1 MKSKHLLLMLLL
13 ALLAP
18 WAANAQST
26 LTVCDGTS
34 TSNYAPIKGSGGTQ
48 TEFVYPASMLE
59 EMDGGTITSVKF
71 FSSSTATTNYTNTV
85 TVYVEEVEGT
95 TESTSA
101 WLYSQSTATMVYE
114 GTTLSV
120 SDGELVITFSTPF
133 VYNGGN
139 LCFNIWSASSTPSV
153 SYYCVTSTS
162 ACAYDYY
169 ITPPVSTPYST
180 ASSLPKV
187 EFTYTPASTSCEKPE
202 TLEATNITTNTAL
215 LVWGGASGTFNVE
228 YKKSTETDY
237 SVFASN
243 VGQNVLLY
251 NLDPA
256 TTYNV
261 RVQRVC
267 GGEVSSWKNTTFST
281 ACGVINTF
289 PVSYGFETSEGFPTG
304 VSSYSAPTT
313 NNLGN
318 CWRNEATS
326 QTGSSAGRLWCTG
339 TSSHSGSQ
347 SLMLPDKN
355 NFNTTMLVFPAMN
368 FTSANGYIVTFW
380 ISRNATGSNPEGFKV
395 YASDCDTIG
404 ANAVELGH
412 YSRNYNIAYP
422 QIESSAGWYYYET
435 DPIMMTGTTY
445 IIFEGQSYYG
455 NATYVDDVTIKIA
468 PTCFIPTEAH
478 AEVLDANNAT
488 ISWTP
493 DPLNAAGGSYSIL
506 DAEHNVVPGADQL
519 TGTSFSL
526 SGLNPETEYTYYVRT
541 NCFNSEENVDLVEVA
556 FSTPADCAAPVL
568 GVDAFTN
575 VSAHQATVSWTGFS
589 SNTAYIVRYRTAEYL
604 DGITE
609 DFNETSSLPTGW
621 AQYTAVLDNVLAGTA
636 TLSSGSSWTRT
647 STGLG
652 AYNWKINVW
661 NTKNAW
667 MVTPS
672 VPVPANGTLSFD
684 VALTAYNG
692 DGAPS
697 SSNMP
702 TANSRFVVL
711 VSNSDLATWTILREW
726 NNTGS
731 SDVLND
737 ISNTGNTFSVDLSAY
752 ENDNVRVAFYIEHSG
767 SGDSDFHLDNV
778 AIGTTIPAGIWQTV
792 SPNPTTTSTTL
803 TDLTAETPYDVKVN
817 GICTG
822 TQEETG
828 SAIQS
833 FKTTIA
839 CPKPNTLTVAANA
852 VDPTTKEDL
861 TWVMTGAETDW
872 QISCLNGAVEN
883 IIDINE
889 SEVSINPTTHEV
901 SYTLSGLTPGQDYTV
916 KVRANC
922 EASVPG
928 DQTSDWSNTQNFQT
942 EATCVEPTAFA
953 HGTVDAHNAPLS
965 WTEAGT
971 ATQWQICINDDMD
984 HLILISNT
992 TTGVTVEGQNVSY
1005 TLTGLTAETP
1015 YTVKLRA
1022 YCADGDGNQSP
1033 WVTTSFTTLVAC
1045 PAPTNLQVEANALDA
1060 TFSWEGEA
1068 GSYVVVT
1075 SMNSSDN
1082 PNDLVS
1088 TPVTGNDYIFTNLE
1102 LGNHYF
1108 WVRRNCSAN
1117 YEGYSTWV
1125 GPASVHIG
1133 YCEPNP
1139 TSHDGSGITG
1149 VTFGM
1154 GSNVVENGDGTTS
1167 LPASSPYYGDY
1178 SSMIGAVQAGV
1189 ESTISI
1195 TTATSTYP
1203 YTFVIW
1209 VDLDNS
1215 LSFEDSEVLYVGKA
1229 ASGVG
1234 THTATIT
1241 IPATQATGDYRMRIY
1256 GADSYFTNFY
1266 NNGSTNWEADH
1277 DPCATGSWRHAHDY
1291 TVRVLEAP
1299 SCLTPSNVEVTY
1311 TGGTSATIS
1320 WTSEAT
1326 AWNMRVNGVDV
1337 NGVITNPYT
1346 LTGLELATT
1355 YNVEVQANCGA
1366 NGLSEWSTPVSF
1378 TTDLCQSENMCAIN
1392 YSFTD
1397 QYNDSWN
1404 DAYMNIVDALT
1415 GEVLYQ
1421 LTMPSVVG
1429 PYEGSFN
1436 VCDGR
1441 DIQFVWV
1448 SGNYPNECGY
1458 VFTDI
1463 NDEVILEKATGTT
1476 APDAGVVITYTV
1488 DCTLPTCAKPT
1499 AFAATNPGPHSID
1512 LSWTENG
1519 TATQWQICLN
1529 GDETQP
1535 VTANTNPFTLTGLD
1549 PETGYIVKVRAYCD
1563 ATDQSAWS
1571 SEISFITDVA
1581 CPAPT
1586 NLDATNITAQT
1597 ATLEWNG
1604 TAAGE
1609 YEVRYAEGEAMQELY
1624 HNDGAYSTSIGLGG
1638 GEFEWGVMFPAGTY
1652 TENKLTKVS
1661 VYDQSAMTG
1670 TVNIYNDGATE
1681 PDATALVATKAIEFT
1696 GAEDWID
1703 ITFNDVTIDPT
1714 QNVWIIFDNV
1724 SGAGYPA
1731 AACAD
1736 AAGDVNGRWVCLS
1749 GTWYDLAN
1757 AGMTD
1762 YAWMIRAIVEDYDA
1776 YGSSVT
1782 TTDETY
1788 TLTNLTPAT
1797 TYTAQVRAICGGTDG
1812 ESAWVSTVFTTETF
1826 TMTKNIVA
1834 NSWYALS
1841 SPVNTPN
1848 VTDVTNLTDGD
1859 YDFYRYNEVTSTWEN
1874 YKAHRSSNFTT
1885 FENGRGYIYRR
1896 SNTATL
1902 TFTGVPNTATDYPYL
1917 LTAEGSGDLMGFNL
1931 LGNPFA
1937 NPYTYSGNCYA
1948 LTEKGTWMAK
1958 TNYTIPVCEAVLVKV
1973 SSEANYPYL
1982 SSKSAP
1988 KAVEALAFT
1997 VSGNGYEDVTYAML
2011 EEGEGLNKVAHLAD
2025 EAPALSIPVDGSNY
2039 AIAYLGY
2046 EVESFPLTLNATAG
2060 EYTIALNNQISG
2072 LSYCHL
2078 LDKVTGKETDLLKG
2092 AYTFKANGNSD
2103 RFTVMLNASLENGE
2117 IAIWNG
2123 NSWIVN
2129 GEGTLQVFD
2138 VMGRRVYNQEVAGQS
2153 SLNTDE
2159 LATGVYVIR
2168 LGEKSQKIVVK

>member
-1 MKSKHLLLMLLL
+1 MLLL

-18 WAANAQST
+18 WAANGQST

-34 TSNYAPIKGSGGTQ
+34 TSSYAPIKGSGGSQ

-59 EMDGGTITSVKF
+59 EMEGGTITSVKF

-187 EFTYTPASTSCEKPE
+187 EFTYTPSTTSCEKPE

-326 QTGSSAGRLWCTG
+326 QTGSSAARLWCTG

-541 NCFNSEENVDLVEVA
+541 NCSNSEENVDLVEVA

-568 GVDAFTN
+568 GDDAFTN

-636 TLSSGSSWTRT
+636 TLSSGSSWSRT

-672 VPVPANGTLSFD
+672 VTVPANGTLSFD

-833 FKTTIA
+833 FTTTIA
-839 CPKPNTLTVAANA
+839 CPKPNTLIVAANA
-852 VDPTTKEDL
+852 VDPTTKENL

-901 SYTLSGLTPGQDYTV
+901 SYTLSGLIPGQVYTV

-928 DQTSDWSNTQNFQT
+928 DQTSDWSNTQNIQT
-942 EATCVEPTAFA
+942 EATCVEPTAFD

-984 HLILISNT
+984 NLILISNT
-992 TTGVTVEGQNVSY
+992 TAGVTVEGQNVSY
-1005 TLTGLTAETP
+1005 TLTGLTAETA
-1015 YTVKLRA
+1015 YTVELRA
-1022 YCADGDGNQSP
+1022 YCDDGDGNQSP

-1068 GSYVVVT
+1068 GSYEVVT
-1075 SMNSSDN
+1075 SINSSDN
-1082 PNDLVS
+1082 PSDLVS
-1088 TPVTGNDYIFTNLE
+1088 TSVTGNNYNFTNLE

-1108 WVRRNCSAN
+1108 WVRSNCSAN
-1117 YEGYSTWV
+1117 GEGYSTWA

-1139 TSHDGSGITG
+1139 SGRDGKGITK
-1149 VTFGM
+1149 VQFGM
-1154 GSNVVENGDGTTS
+1154 GSDVVNNVDETNG
-1167 LPASSPYYGDY
+1167 LPSTSPYYGDY
-1178 SSMIGAVQAGV
+1178 SAMIGAVQAGV
-1189 ESTISI
+1189 ESTVSI
-1195 TTATSTYP
+1195 TYATGSNTVYSYGTIIWIDFNNDMEFSDDEIVYTGTSTEGSGGVP
-1203 YTFVIW
+1203 QV
-1209 VDLDNS
+1209 LD
-1215 LSFEDSEVLYVGKA
+1215 
-1229 ASGVG
+1229 
-1234 THTATIT
+1234 ATIT
-1241 IPATQATGDYRMRIY
+1241 IPATQATGDYRMRIA
-1256 GADSYFTNFY
+1256 GADSYFDSY
-1266 NNGSTNWEADH
+1266 IGGSTSANHSA
-1277 DPCATGSWRHAHDY
+1277 CFSSNYSVCHDY
-1291 TVRVLEAP
+1291 TLRVLEAP
-1299 SCLTPSNVEVTY
+1299 SCLTPTNVEVTY
-1311 TGGTSATIS
+1311 TGGTTATIG
-1320 WTSEAT
+1320 WTGDAE

-1355 YNVEVQANCGA
+1355 YSVEVQANCGA
-1366 NGLSEWSTPVSF
+1366 NGTSEWSTPVNF
-1378 TTDLCQSENMCAIN
+1378 TTDFCLPENMCEIT
-1392 YSFTD
+1392 FELTD
-1397 QYNDSWN
+1397 TYGDSWN
-1404 DAYMNIVDALT
+1404 GNYISVVDVLT
-1415 GEVLYQ
+1415 NTEFAQ
-1421 LTMPSVVG
+1421 LTNEDLNGTDGYGENELNTINLP
-1429 PYEGSFN
+1429 

-1441 DIQFVWV
+1441 EIQFQYHIGVGSTYPEENSWV
-1448 SGNYPNECGY
+1448 IKD
-1458 VFTDI
+1458 V
-1463 NDEVILEKATGTT
+1463 NDEIIWEGQGS
-1476 APDAGVVITYTV
+1476 DGGDHNYTV
-1488 DCTLPTCAKPT
+1488 SCAL
-1499 AFAATNPGPHSID
+1499 NPSFTKSID
-1512 LSWTENG
+1512 
-1519 TATQWQICLN
+1519 
-1529 GDETQP
+1529 
-1535 VTANTNPFTLTGLD
+1535 
-1549 PETGYIVKVRAYCD
+1549 
-1563 ATDQSAWS
+1563 
-1571 SEISFITDVA
+1571 
-1581 CPAPT
+1581 
-1586 NLDATNITAQT
+1586 
-1597 ATLEWNG
+1597 
-1604 TAAGE
+1604 
-1609 YEVRYAEGEAMQELY
+1609 
-1624 HNDGAYSTSIGLGG
+1624 
-1638 GEFEWGVMFPAGTY
+1638 
-1652 TENKLTKVS
+1652 
-1661 VYDQSAMTG
+1661 
-1670 TVNIYNDGATE
+1670 
-1681 PDATALVATKAIEFT
+1681 
-1696 GAEDWID
+1696 
-1703 ITFNDVTIDPT
+1703 
-1714 QNVWIIFDNV
+1714 
-1724 SGAGYPA
+1724 
-1731 AACAD
+1731 
-1736 AAGDVNGRWVCLS
+1736 
-1749 GTWYDLAN
+1749 
-1757 AGMTD
+1757 
-1762 YAWMIRAIVEDYDA
+1762 
-1776 YGSSVT
+1776 
-1782 TTDETY
+1782 
-1788 TLTNLTPAT
+1788 
-1797 TYTAQVRAICGGTDG
+1797 
-1812 ESAWVSTVFTTETF
+1812 
-1826 TMTKNIVA
+1826 A
-1834 NSWYALS
+1834 NSWYAIS
-1841 SPVNTPN
+1841 SPVNTPA
-1848 VTDVTNLTDGD
+1848 VADVEHLTDD
-1859 YDFYRYNEVTSTWEN
+1859 NYDFYRYDEASATWEN
-1874 YKAHRSSNFTT
+1874 YKAGHSDFTT
-1885 FENGRGYIYRR
+1885 FENGRGYIYRN
-1896 SNTATL
+1896 STGNDL
-1902 TFTGVPNTATDYPYL
+1902 TFTGVPNNSVSYTL
-1917 LTAEGSGDLMGFNL
+1917 KAERADDLKGFNL
-1931 LGNPFA
+1931 LGNP
-1937 NPYTYSGNCYA
+1937 YTTDYNYSGVCYN
-1948 LTEKGTWMAK
+1948 LTEKGTWKVNA
-1958 TNYTIPVCEAVLVKV
+1958 TSYTIPVCEAVLVKV
-1973 SSEANYPYL
+1973 SSEVNYPYL
-1982 SSKSAP
+1982 STKSAP

-2011 EEGEGLNKVAHLAD
+2011 EDGKGLNKVAHLAED
-2025 EAPALSIPVDGSNY
+2025 APALSIPVDGSNY

-2046 EVESFPLTLNATAG
+2046 EVESFPLTLNAQAG

-2078 LDKVTGKETDLLKG
+2078 LDKETGKETDLLKG

-2103 RFTVMLNASLENGE
+2103 RFTVLLNASLENGE

>member
-1 MKSKHLLLMLLL
+1 MLLL

-18 WAANAQST
+18 WAANAQEPIPYNEGFETMSSADD
-26 LTVCDGTS
+26 LTTAGWIS
-34 TSNYAPIKGSGGTQ
+34 HK
-48 TEFVYPASMLE
+48 
-59 EMDGGTITSVKF
+59 
-71 FSSSTATTNYTNTV
+71 SSSGSFLAIETTASNVHTGSKALNID
-85 TVYVEEVEGT
+85 
-95 TESTSA
+95 SWDAS
-101 WLYSQSTATMVYE
+101 SS
-114 GTTLSV
+114 
-120 SDGELVITFSTPF
+120 SDWVVVGLPIVNEAINGLQITFSYKVSTGNVSIGYLTDANDASTF
-133 VYNGGN
+133 VPLQQYN
-139 LCFNIWSASSTPSV
+139 ASS
-153 SYYCVTSTS
+153 SYTT
-162 ACAYDYY
+162 
-169 ITPPVSTPYST
+169 ITKELDE
-180 ASSLPKV
+180 A
-187 EFTYTPASTSCEKPE
+187 PASAARIAIKYQNWYRCYIDDIEVKALPTCLKP
-202 TLEATNITTNTAL
+202 TNLMASNITTNTANL
-215 LVWGGASGTFNVE
+215 SWTANSGESVWTIF
-228 YKKSTETDY
+228 YKKTTDENYTEVSNVTDNPHTLPGLSEATDY
-237 SVFASN
+237 QFYVVAKCSSTDISDPSSV
-243 VGQNVLLY
+243 
-251 NLDPA
+251 
-256 TTYNV
+256 
-261 RVQRVC
+261 
-267 GGEVSSWKNTTFST
+267 KTFST
-281 ACGVINTF
+281 ACEAISTF
-289 PVSYGFETSEGFPTG
+289 PVTYTFETADGFPSNAST
-304 VSSYSAPTT
+304 PTT
-313 NNLGN
+313 NQLGA
-318 CWRNEATS
+318 CWRNEATV
-326 QTGSSAGRLWCTG
+326 QTGSNSTRVWG
-339 TSSHSGSQ
+339 TSTSYKKNGSQ
-347 SLMLPDKN
+347 SLTLPDKGSSSN
-355 NFNTTMLVFPAMN
+355 PAKTMLVFPAMN
-368 FTSANGYIVTFW
+368 FTSANGYVVSFW
-380 ISRNATGSNPEGFKV
+380 VYRNGSSSNPEGFKV
-395 YASDCDTIG
+395 YASDTDTIG

-412 YSRNYNIAYP
+412 YSRNYGIAYP
-422 QIESSAGWYYYET
+422 QVESTSNWYYYET
-435 DPIMMTGTTY
+435 DPITMTGTTY

-455 NATYVDDVTIKIA
+455 SATYVDDVTIKIA

-526 SGLNPETEYTYYVRT
+526 SGLNPETNYTYYVRT
-541 NCFNSEENVDLVEVA
+541 NCSNSEENVDLVEVN

-568 GVDAFTN
+568 GDDAFTN
-575 VSAHQATVSWTGFS
+575 VSAHQATVSWTGFA
-589 SNTAYIVRYRTAEYL
+589 SNNEFVVSYRSAAYL

-609 DFNETSSLPTGW
+609 EFGATSIPEGWKMYTGLLVGNTAELSEATYGW
-621 AQYTAVLDNVLAGTA
+621 SFGSGNGVFDNHARVNIYSTYQRWLVTPAITIPNNAVLD
-636 TLSSGSSWTRT
+636 
-647 STGLG
+647 
-652 AYNWKINVW
+652 
-661 NTKNAW
+661 
-667 MVTPS
+667 
-672 VPVPANGTLSFD
+672 FD
-684 VALTAYNG
+684 MALTAYSGNLS
-692 DGAPS
+692 APA
-697 SSNMP
+697 
-702 TANSRFVVL
+702 TTGTDDKFIVL
-711 VSNSDLATWTILREW
+711 ISTDNKSTWTTLREW
-726 NNTGS
+726 NNSGSAYVYNEIANSATGEN
-731 SDVLND
+731 VN
-737 ISNTGNTFSVDLSAY
+737 IDLSSFAGQSAY
-752 ENDNVRVAFYIEHSG
+752 IAFYGESTESNADNNLHI
-767 SGDSDFHLDNV
+767 DNV
-778 AIGTTIPAGIWQTV
+778 AIGTAIPAGAWQTV

-803 TDLTAETPYDVKVN
+803 TDLTAETPYEVKVN

-833 FKTTIA
+833 FTTTIA

-852 VDPTTKEDL
+852 VDPTTKENL

-889 SEVSINPTTHEV
+889 SAVSINPTTHEV
-901 SYTLSGLTPGQDYTV
+901 SYTLSGLIPGQVYTV

-942 EATCVEPTAFA
+942 EATCVEPTDFA

-965 WTEAGT
+965 WTEAGA
-971 ATQWQICINDDMD
+971 ATQWQICINNDMD
-984 HLILISNT
+984 NLILISNT
-992 TTGVTVEGQNVSY
+992 TPGVAVEGQNVSY
-1005 TLTGLTAETP
+1005 TLTGLTAETD

-1045 PAPTNLQVEANALDA
+1045 PAPTDLQVEASALDA

-1068 GSYVVVT
+1068 GSYEVVT

-1082 PNDLVS
+1082 PSDLVS
-1088 TPVTGNDYIFTNLE
+1088 TPVTGNNFIFTNLE

-1108 WVRRNCSAN
+1108 WVRSNCSAN
-1117 YEGYSTWV
+1117 GEGYSTWA
-1125 GPASVHIG
+1125 GPVSVHIG
-1133 YCEPNP
+1133 YCVP
-1139 TSHDGSGITG
+1139 SISSIDGSAITN
-1149 VTFGM
+1149 VTFGT
-1154 GSNVVENGDGTTS
+1154 GDNIVNNNT
-1167 LPASSPYYGDY
+1167 ASVKYGDY
-1178 SSMIGAVQAGV
+1178 TAQIGSVQAGV
-1189 ESTISI
+1189 EATVSI
-1195 TTATSTYP
+1195 TYGHQYTYG
-1203 YTFVIW
+1203 TFIW
-1209 VDLDNS
+1209 VDFDNS
-1215 LSFEDSEVLYVGKA
+1215 LTFDDDEVVYYGQ
-1229 ASGVG
+1229 ASGSNP
-1234 THTATIT
+1234 HTLNATFT
-1241 IPATQATGDYRMRIY
+1241 IPATQATGDYVMRIGGIDVNY
-1256 GADSYFTNFY
+1256 GHADANS
-1266 NNGSTNWEADH
+1266 GA
-1277 DPCATGSWRHAHDY
+1277 PCYSGSWGAFQDY
-1291 TVRVLEAP
+1291 TLRLLEAP
-1299 SCLTPSNVEVTY
+1299 SCLTPTDVEVTY
-1311 TGGTSATIS
+1311 AGGTSATIS

-1355 YNVEVQANCGA
+1355 YSVEVQANCGA
-1366 NGLSEWSTPVSF
+1366 NGTSEWSTPVSF
-1378 TTDLCQSENMCAIN
+1378 TTDFCMPENMCEITFELTDTYGDGWNGN
-1392 YSFTD
+1392 YISV
-1397 QYNDSWN
+1397 
-1404 DAYMNIVDALT
+1404 VDVLT
-1415 GEVLYQ
+1415 NTEFAQ
-1421 LTMPSVVG
+1421 LTNEDLNGTS
-1429 PYEGSFN
+1429 GSGEN
-1436 VCDGR
+1436 ELNTINLPVCDGR
-1441 DIQFVWV
+1441 EIQFQYHIGVGNTYPEENSWV
-1448 SGNYPNECGY
+1448 IKD
-1458 VFTDI
+1458 V
-1463 NDEVILEKATGTT
+1463 NDEIVWEGQGS
-1476 APDAGVVITYTV
+1476 DGESDQNYTV
-1488 DCTLPTCAKPT
+1488 DCTIPTCAKPT

-1519 TATQWQICLN
+1519 TATQWQICVN

-1549 PETGYIVKVRAYCD
+1549 PETGYTVKVRAYCD

-1624 HNDGAYSTSIGLGG
+1624 HNDGAYSTVIGLGG

-1681 PDATALVATKAIEFT
+1681 PDATALVATKVIEFT

-1736 AAGDVNGRWVCLS
+1736 AAGDVNGRWVGLS
-1749 GTWYDLAN
+1749 GTWSDLAN
-1757 AGMTD
+1757 AGMSG

-1885 FENGRGYIYRR
+1885 FENGRGYIYRN
-1896 SNTATL
+1896 STGNDL

-1917 LTAEGSGDLMGFNL
+1917 LTAEGSGDLAGFNL
-1931 LGNPFA
+1931 LGNPYA
-1937 NPYTYSGNCYA
+1937 TDYNYSGVCYN
-1948 LTEKGTWMAK
+1948 LTEKGTWKVNA
-1958 TNYTIPVCEAVLVKV
+1958 TGYDIPVCEAILIKV
-1973 SSEANYPYL
+1973 ESETPCSFT

-2011 EEGEGLNKVAHLAD
+2011 EEGEGLTKVAHLAD

-2046 EVESFPLTLNATAG
+2046 EVESFPLTLNVQAG

-2078 LDKVTGKETDLLKG
+2078 LDKETGKETDLLKG

-2103 RFTVMLNASLENGE
+2103 RFTVLLNASLENGE